1 MIFVASLSAN
11 ILCEWCEWTN
21 DAEIFIFYFC
31 LFTTFCLLH
40 SAKEQPC
47 NYSSFQIG
55 HPRSLFHLFLSFQ
68 TTTNVQKHFY
78 LVSSGGIQTHDLSV
92 ASHKHEVPTRPDVH
106 VLFLVLQWLFWLLF
120 HFQCRLSF
128 FQM

>member
-1 MIFVASLSAN
+1 MMQEERMFHEEIRQKVENVA
-11 ILCEWCEWTN
+11 EQQ
-21 DAEIFIFYFC
+21 YFTRGSE
-31 LFTTFCLLH
+31 LFPRTCNKAITLI
-40 SAKEQPC
+40 

-92 ASHKHEVPTRPDVH
+92 ASHKHEVPTRPDIH
-106 VLFLVLQWLFWLLF
+106 VLFLVLQWLF
-120 HFQCRLSF
+120 
-128 FQM
+128 